1 MAFAVAEELADL
13 ERLKVNKSEHMGCP
27 PGQARR
33 GTNKKGGVFRCL
45 LEDISVYHTYNTVP
59 ETFERITLESFRFEN
74 GNEYAI

>member
-33 GTNKKGGVFRCL
+33 GTNKKGGVFRYL
-45 LEDISVYHTYNTVP
+45 LEDISV
-59 ETFERITLESFRFEN
+59 
-74 GNEYAI
+74 